1 MKLGLTGTTLRRS
14 ETLVVERLDRL
25 DRLGDR
31 APASAVVVRGR
42 GEAGRLPS
50 ESDASSMVISTPA
63 PRPIPAP
70 RKERNALETK
80 RRILEAAQSEFAAK
94 GFDGARLGTI
104 ARAASVQ
111 QALIHHYFG
120 DKEGLH
126 GEVVRGGLAAMA
138 EGVWELLSRMDAP
151 SKTKLK
157 AKPVKAKG
165 KSAKP
170 SKASGKSVRVAAQAA
185 KQTSLAELTTLAEAF
200 VELLLKFFATNGSFL
215 AILRHE
221 ARRDGDGA
229 AKIVHGSVGPI
240 FDGIVARLDA
250 MRARGDVKKDLDTKH
265 LVISC
270 VAMVAFPFQE
280 EPFVKAIWPADW
292 HGQTF
297 LEERK
302 KHIVAMI
309 LARVAP

>member
-1 MKLGLTGTTLRRS
+1 MALSPLPHATRTH
-14 ETLVVERLDRL
+14 
-25 DRLGDR
+25 
-31 APASAVVVRGR
+31 AP
-42 GEAGRLPS
+42 EP
-50 ESDASSMVISTPA
+50 P
-63 PRPIPAP
+63 P

-80 RRILEAAQSEFAAK
+80 RRILEAAEREFAAK

-104 ARAASVQ
+104 ARAATVQ

-126 GEVVRGGLAAMA
+126 GEVVRSGLAAMTEA
-138 EGVWELLSRMDAP
+138 VWELLPRMDAP
-151 SKTKLK
+151 HPPAKK
-157 AKPVKAKG
+157 AKAGKAGKAGRTGKTGVKSNAN
-165 KSAKP
+165 
-170 SKASGKSVRVAAQAA
+170 
-185 KQTSLAELTTLAEAF
+185 ELRTLAEAF

-221 ARRDGDGA
+221 ARRNGDGA

-240 FDGIVARLDA
+240 FDGVVARLDA
-250 MRARGDVKKDLDTKH
+250 MRARGIVKKDVDARH
-265 LVISC
+265 LVLSC

-292 HGQTF
+292 HGDAF

>member
-1 MKLGLTGTTLRRS
+1 MALSPLSQTTS
-14 ETLVVERLDRL
+14 
-25 DRLGDR
+25 
-31 APASAVVVRGR
+31 AS
-42 GEAGRLPS
+42 PS
-50 ESDASSMVISTPA
+50 ARE
-63 PRPIPAP
+63 PAP

-80 RRILEAAQSEFAAK
+80 RRILEAAESEFAAK

-104 ARAASVQ
+104 ARAAAVQ

-126 GEVVRGGLAAMA
+126 GAVVRSGLAAMT

-151 SKTKLK
+151 PKP
-157 AKPVKAKG
+157 AKPAK
-165 KSAKP
+165 KP
-170 SKASGKSVRVAAQAA
+170 AAALKTTSV
-185 KQTSLAELTTLAEAF
+185 SELRTLAEAF

-240 FDGIVARLDA
+240 FDGVVARLDA
-250 MRARGDVKKDLDTKH
+250 MRARGDVKKDVDARH
-265 LVISC
+265 LVLSC

-292 HGQTF
+292 HGEAF

>member
-1 MKLGLTGTTLRRS
+1 MKLGLTASTRRS
-14 ETLVVERLDRL
+14 ENA
-25 DRLGDR
+25 LGLAEHVPPR
-31 APASAVVVRGR
+31 AVRRGR
-42 GEAGRLPS
+42 GDLSRLPS
-50 ESDASSMVISTPA
+50 GTLPMALTPNTSASATA
-63 PRPIPAP
+63 PVPRKEP

-80 RRILEAAQSEFAAK
+80 RRILEAAESEFAAK
-94 GFDGARLGTI
+94 GFDGARLGSI
-104 ARAASVQ
+104 ARTASVQ

-126 GEVVRGGLAAMA
+126 GEVVRSGLAAMT
-138 EGVWELLSRMDAP
+138 EGVWKLLSRMDAP
-151 SKTKLK
+151 PKKSAVRTKANAKITK
-157 AKPVKAKG
+157 AKAKAN
-165 KSAKP
+165 
-170 SKASGKSVRVAAQAA
+170 A
-185 KQTSLAELTTLAEAF
+185 KQTGLDALRALAEAF
-200 VELLLKFFATNGSFL
+200 VELLLKFFASNGSFL

-229 AKIVHGSVGPI
+229 AKIVQDSVGPI

-250 MRARGDVKKDLDTKH
+250 MRARGDVKKDVDARH
-265 LVISC
+265 LVLSC

-292 HGQTF
+292 HGEAF

>member
-1 MKLGLTGTTLRRS
+1 MALSPLAHVNRTS
-14 ETLVVERLDRL
+14 QPE
-25 DRLGDR
+25 
-31 APASAVVVRGR
+31 APA
-42 GEAGRLPS
+42 PK
-50 ESDASSMVISTPA
+50 
-63 PRPIPAP
+63 
-70 RKERNALETK
+70 KERNAVETK
-80 RRILEAAQSEFAAK
+80 RRILEAAETEFAAK

-126 GEVVRGGLAAMA
+126 GEVVRSGLAAMT

-151 SKTKLK
+151 PKVTKKAAAAKTTASKKKTKAG
-157 AKPVKAKG
+157 AK
-165 KSAKP
+165 
-170 SKASGKSVRVAAQAA
+170 VAAA
-185 KQTSLAELTTLAEAF
+185 KSSIHELRTLAEAF

-221 ARRDGDGA
+221 AGRNGDGA
-229 AKIVHGSVGPI
+229 TKIVHGSVGPI
-240 FDGIVARLDA
+240 FDGVVARLDA
-250 MRARGDVKKDLDTKH
+250 MRARGTVKKDVDARH
-265 LVISC
+265 LVLSC

-292 HGQTF
+292 HGEAF

-302 KHIVAMI
+302 KHIVGMI
-309 LARVAP
+309 LACVAP

>member
-1 MKLGLTGTTLRRS
+1 MSLSPATT
-14 ETLVVERLDRL
+14 
-25 DRLGDR
+25 
-31 APASAVVVRGR
+31 SAD
-42 GEAGRLPS
+42 EA
-50 ESDASSMVISTPA
+50 TP
-63 PRPIPAP
+63 RKGP

-80 RRILEAAQSEFAAK
+80 RRILEAAGREFAAK

-111 QALIHHYFG
+111 QALIHHYFS

-126 GEVVRGGLAAMA
+126 GEVVRSGLAAMT

-151 SKTKLK
+151 PKKSAVRAKTTAK
-157 AKPVKAKG
+157 AKANK
-165 KSAKP
+165 KSA
-170 SKASGKSVRVAAQAA
+170 ARANA
-185 KQTSLAELTTLAEAF
+185 KQTSIDELRTLAEAF

-221 ARRDGDGA
+221 ARRDGAGA
-229 AKIVHGSVGPI
+229 AKIVHDTVGPV
-240 FDGIVARLDA
+240 FDGVVARLDA
-250 MRARGDVKKDLDTKH
+250 MRARGDVKKDVDARH
-265 LVISC
+265 LVLSC

-292 HGQTF
+292 HSEAF
-297 LEERK
+297 LEDRK
-302 KHIVAMI
+302 KHIVGMI

>member
-1 MKLGLTGTTLRRS
+1 MAITSLMQSTT
-14 ETLVVERLDRL
+14 
-25 DRLGDR
+25 
-31 APASAVVVRGR
+31 ASA
-42 GEAGRLPS
+42 P
-50 ESDASSMVISTPA
+50 T
-63 PRPIPAP
+63 P

-80 RRILEAAQSEFAAK
+80 RRILEAAELEFAAK
-94 GFDGARLGTI
+94 GFDGARLGSI
-104 ARAASVQ
+104 ARAAGVQ

-126 GEVVRGGLAAMA
+126 GEVVRSGLASMT

-151 SKTKLK
+151 ANDKSKTRAVAKTKNAK
-157 AKPVKAKG
+157 AKTKVAKT
-165 KSAKP
+165 KST
-170 SKASGKSVRVAAQAA
+170 SVD
-185 KQTSLAELTTLAEAF
+185 ELRTLAEAF
-200 VELLLKFFATNGSFL
+200 VELLLKFFATNGSFF

-221 ARRDGDGA
+221 ARRDGAGA
-229 AKIVHGSVGPI
+229 AKIVHDSVGPI

-250 MRARGDVKKDLDTKH
+250 MRARGDVKKDVDTRH

-292 HGQTF
+292 HGKSF

-302 KHIVAMI
+302 RHIVEMI

>member
-1 MKLGLTGTTLRRS
+1 MALSPTTLS
-14 ETLVVERLDRL
+14 DSHSA
-25 DRLGDR
+25 
-31 APASAVVVRGR
+31 AP
-42 GEAGRLPS
+42 
-50 ESDASSMVISTPA
+50 T
-63 PRPIPAP
+63 P

-126 GEVVRGGLAAMA
+126 GEVVRSGLAAMT

-151 SKTKLK
+151 AEKPKTTRKKTGAKKVAK
-157 AKPVKAKG
+157 ATTKQI
-165 KSAKP
+165 S
-170 SKASGKSVRVAAQAA
+170 VAALQ
-185 KQTSLAELTTLAEAF
+185 TLAEDF

-250 MRARGDVKKDLDTKH
+250 MRARGDVKKDVDARH
-265 LVISC
+265 LVLSC

-292 HGQTF
+292 HGEAF

-309 LARVAP
+309 LARVVP

>member
-1 MKLGLTGTTLRRS
+1 MALTPLPQNLR
-14 ETLVVERLDRL
+14 TD
-25 DRLGDR
+25 
-31 APASAVVVRGR
+31 
-42 GEAGRLPS
+42 
-50 ESDASSMVISTPA
+50 TPE
-63 PRPIPAP
+63 PPAP

-80 RRILEAAQSEFAAK
+80 RRILEAAGHEFAAK

-104 ARAASVQ
+104 ARAAAVQ

-126 GEVVRGGLAAMA
+126 GEVVRSGLAAMT

-151 SKTKLK
+151 PPPKTSTRTRAKKTTTK
-157 AKPVKAKG
+157 AATKKTGVN
-165 KSAKP
+165 
-170 SKASGKSVRVAAQAA
+170 
-185 KQTSLAELTTLAEAF
+185 ELRTLAEAF

-240 FDGIVARLDA
+240 FDGVVARLDA
-250 MRARGDVKKDLDTKH
+250 MRARGTVKKDVDARH
-265 LVISC
+265 LVLSC

-292 HGQTF
+292 HGEAF

>member
-1 MKLGLTGTTLRRS
+1 MAITPINS
-14 ETLVVERLDRL
+14 
-25 DRLGDR
+25 
-31 APASAVVVRGR
+31 ASPA
-42 GEAGRLPS
+42 
-50 ESDASSMVISTPA
+50 TP
-63 PRPIPAP
+63 RKEP

-80 RRILEAAQSEFAAK
+80 RRILEAAEAEFAAK

-104 ARAASVQ
+104 ARAAAVQ

-126 GEVVRGGLAAMA
+126 GEVVRSGLESMT

-151 SKTKLK
+151 ADAQPKTTPASTPSGITKRVKVKLK
-157 AKPVKAKG
+157 AKAPKG
-165 KSAKP
+165 K
-170 SKASGKSVRVAAQAA
+170 VTTVD
-185 KQTSLAELTTLAEAF
+185 ELRTLAEAF
-200 VELLLKFFATNGSFL
+200 VELLLKFFATNGSFF

-221 ARRDGDGA
+221 ARRDGAGA
-229 AKIVHGSVGPI
+229 AKIVHDSVGPI

-250 MRARGDVKKDLDTKH
+250 MRARGDVKKDVDTRH

-292 HGQTF
+292 HGKGF

-302 KHIVAMI
+302 RHIVEMI

>member
-1 MKLGLTGTTLRRS
+1 MKLGLTGTTRRADKPADGPAP
-14 ETLVVERLDRL
+14 LVV
-25 DRLGDR
+25 
-31 APASAVVVRGR
+31 
-42 GEAGRLPS
+42 
-50 ESDASSMVISTPA
+50 TPQK
-63 PRPIPAP
+63 
-70 RKERNALETK
+70 KERNALETK
-80 RRILEAAQSEFAAK
+80 RRILEAAEGEFAAK

-120 DKEGLH
+120 DKAGLH
-126 GEVVRGGLAAMA
+126 GEVVRSGLTAMT
-138 EGVWELLSRMDAP
+138 EGVWEILSRMDAP
-151 SKTKLK
+151 RRASKKK
-157 AKPVKAKG
+157 VA
-165 KSAKP
+165 
-170 SKASGKSVRVAAQAA
+170 ASGKRESHAALRA
-185 KQTSLAELTTLAEAF
+185 LAEAF
-200 VELLLKFFATNGSFL
+200 VDLLLRFFATNGSFL

-240 FDGIVARLDA
+240 FEGIVARLDT
-250 MRARGDVKKDLDTKH
+250 MRARGEVKKDIDARH
-265 LVISC
+265 LVLSC

-280 EPFVKAIWPADW
+280 EPFVAAIWPADW
-292 HGQTF
+292 HGKAF

>member
-1 MKLGLTGTTLRRS
+1 MAL
-14 ETLVVERLDRL
+14 
-25 DRLGDR
+25 
-31 APASAVVVRGR
+31 
-42 GEAGRLPS
+42 LPTVPPN
-50 ESDASSMVISTPA
+50 A
-63 PRPIPAP
+63 AP
-70 RKERNALETK
+70 RKERNAVETK
-80 RRILEAAQSEFAAK
+80 RRILEAAETEFAAK

-126 GEVVRGGLAAMA
+126 GEVVRGGLAAMT
-138 EGVWELLSRMDAP
+138 EGVWELLSRMDSPEASEARSAEETELVGRGKKTTKP
-151 SKTKLK
+151 KAKSATKTK
-157 AKPVKAKG
+157 
-165 KSAKP
+165 
-170 SKASGKSVRVAAQAA
+170 SKASAKTKAKTKTSVTELQA
-185 KQTSLAELTTLAEAF
+185 LAEAF

-221 ARRDGDGA
+221 AGRDGDGA
-229 AKIVHGSVGPI
+229 AKIVENAVGPI

-250 MRARGDVKKDLDTKH
+250 MKARGDVKKDVDARH

-292 HGQTF
+292 HGERF
-297 LEERK
+297 LHERR
-302 KHIVAMI
+302 KHIVEMI

>member
-1 MKLGLTGTTLRRS
+1 MALTPL
-14 ETLVVERLDRL
+14 
-25 DRLGDR
+25 
-31 APASAVVVRGR
+31 
-42 GEAGRLPS
+42 
-50 ESDASSMVISTPA
+50 TPA
-63 PRPIPAP
+63 NRTQTPEPPAP

-80 RRILEAAQSEFAAK
+80 RRILEAAESEFAAK

-104 ARAASVQ
+104 ARAAAVQ

-126 GEVVRGGLAAMA
+126 GEVVRSGLAAMT

-151 SKTKLK
+151 PKPAKTKKTAGK
-157 AKPVKAKG
+157 A
-165 KSAKP
+165 
-170 SKASGKSVRVAAQAA
+170 AA
-185 KQTSLAELTTLAEAF
+185 KKKTGLNGLNDLRTLAEAF

-229 AKIVHGSVGPI
+229 AKIVHGSVSPI
-240 FDGIVARLDA
+240 FDGVVARLDA
-250 MRARGDVKKDLDTKH
+250 MRARGDVKKDVDARH
-265 LVISC
+265 LVLSC

-292 HGQTF
+292 HGEAF

>member
-1 MKLGLTGTTLRRS
+1 MKLGLTSSTLRR
-14 ETLVVERLDRL
+14 EHAHAHGHAED
-25 DRLGDR
+25 
-31 APASAVVVRGR
+31 APKSTVRRGR
-42 GEAGRLPS
+42 DVRTRLPLEGS
-50 ESDASSMVISTPA
+50 MALTPLPNSSRPHA
-63 PRPIPAP
+63 PEPHAP

-80 RRILEAAQSEFAAK
+80 RRILEAAEGEFAAK

-104 ARAASVQ
+104 ARAAAVQ

-126 GEVVRGGLAAMA
+126 GEVVRSGLAAMT

-151 SKTKLK
+151 SPTATKTKT
-157 AKPVKAKG
+157 
-165 KSAKP
+165 
-170 SKASGKSVRVAAQAA
+170 KASATKTSKKAAAHAVSTKTSVN
-185 KQTSLAELTTLAEAF
+185 ELRTLAEAF

-240 FDGIVARLDA
+240 FDGVVARLDA
-250 MRARGDVKKDLDTKH
+250 MRARGTVKKDVDARH
-265 LVISC
+265 LVLSC

-292 HGQTF
+292 HGEAF

>member
-1 MKLGLTGTTLRRS
+1 MKLGLTSSTLRR
-14 ETLVVERLDRL
+14 EHAHAED
-25 DRLGDR
+25 
-31 APASAVVVRGR
+31 APKSTVRRGR
-42 GEAGRLPS
+42 KVGTRLPS
-50 ESDASSMVISTPA
+50 DRSMALSPLSQTTSASPSAREA
-63 PRPIPAP
+63 PP

-80 RRILEAAQSEFAAK
+80 RRILEAAEGEFAAK

-104 ARAASVQ
+104 ARAAAVQ

-126 GEVVRGGLAAMA
+126 GAVVRSGLAAMT

-151 SKTKLK
+151 PKPAK
-157 AKPVKAKG
+157 APK
-165 KSAKP
+165 
-170 SKASGKSVRVAAQAA
+170 AA
-185 KQTSLAELTTLAEAF
+185 KAAHAAKKKAAAMNKTSLSELRTLAEAF

-240 FDGIVARLDA
+240 FDGVVARLDA
-250 MRARGDVKKDLDTKH
+250 MRARGDVKKDVDARH
-265 LVISC
+265 LVLSC

-292 HGQTF
+292 HGEAF

>member
-1 MKLGLTGTTLRRS
+1 M
-14 ETLVVERLDRL
+14 
-25 DRLGDR
+25 
-31 APASAVVVRGR
+31 A
-42 GEAGRLPS
+42 LPS
-50 ESDASSMVISTPA
+50 PA
-63 PRPIPAP
+63 FPSPAP

-80 RRILEAAQSEFAAK
+80 RRILEAAESEFAAK

-104 ARAASVQ
+104 ARAAAVQ

-126 GEVVRGGLAAMA
+126 GEVVRSGLEAMT

-151 SKTKLK
+151 QKPAKK
-157 AKPVKAKG
+157 AKKAK
-165 KSAKP
+165 A
-170 SKASGKSVRVAAQAA
+170 AA
-185 KQTSLAELTTLAEAF
+185 KKTSVNELRTLAEAF

-221 ARRDGDGA
+221 ARRPGSRDGA
-229 AKIVHGSVGPI
+229 ATIVHGSVGPI
-240 FDGIVARLDA
+240 FDGVVARLDA
-250 MRARGDVKKDLDTKH
+250 MRARGDVKKDVDARH
-265 LVISC
+265 LVLSC

-292 HGQTF
+292 HGEAF

-302 KHIVAMI
+302 KHIVGMI
-309 LARVAP
+309 LARVVP

>member
-1 MKLGLTGTTLRRS
+1 MALTPLPQNLRSDTL
-14 ETLVVERLDRL
+14 E
-25 DRLGDR
+25 
-31 APASAVVVRGR
+31 P
-42 GEAGRLPS
+42 
-50 ESDASSMVISTPA
+50 
-63 PRPIPAP
+63 PAP

-80 RRILEAAQSEFAAK
+80 RRILEAAGHEFAAK

-104 ARAASVQ
+104 ARAAAVQ

-126 GEVVRGGLAAMA
+126 GEVVRSGLAAMT
-138 EGVWELLSRMDAP
+138 EGVWELLSRMDAAP
-151 SKTKLK
+151 PAKTKTK
-157 AKPVKAKG
+157 AKKTAT
-165 KSAKP
+165 
-170 SKASGKSVRVAAQAA
+170 KASVKKTSVN
-185 KQTSLAELTTLAEAF
+185 ELRTLAEAF

-240 FDGIVARLDA
+240 FDGVVARLDA
-250 MRARGDVKKDLDTKH
+250 MRARGTVKKDVDARH
-265 LVISC
+265 LVLSC

-292 HGQTF
+292 HGEAF

>member
-1 MKLGLTGTTLRRS
+1 MKLGLTSSTRRREHVHAPPEEGVEAPP
-14 ETLVVERLDRL
+14 ETVR
-25 DRLGDR
+25 
-31 APASAVVVRGR
+31 RGR
-42 GEAGRLPS
+42 RRGSRLPS
-50 ESDASSMVISTPA
+50 GSVDMALSPPFP
-63 PRPIPAP
+63 PRPQAAASPSP
-70 RKERNALETK
+70 RKERSAVDSK
-80 RRILEAAQSEFAAK
+80 RRILEAAQAEFAAK

-104 ARAASVQ
+104 ARAAEVQ

-126 GEVVRGGLAAMA
+126 GEVVRNGLAAMT

-151 SKTKLK
+151 DESATTRAKAKKTPTKAGGRAKAGGATK
-157 AKPVKAKG
+157 AKPT
-165 KSAKP
+165 
-170 SKASGKSVRVAAQAA
+170 SVG
-185 KQTSLAELTTLAEAF
+185 ELRTLAEAF

-229 AKIVHGSVGPI
+229 AKIVHANVGPI

-250 MRARGDVKKDLDTKH
+250 MRARGDVKKDVDARH
-265 LVISC
+265 LVLSC

-292 HGQTF
+292 HGEAF

>member
-1 MKLGLTGTTLRRS
+1 MALSPL
-14 ETLVVERLDRL
+14 
-25 DRLGDR
+25 
-31 APASAVVVRGR
+31 PAATR
-42 GEAGRLPS
+42 
-50 ESDASSMVISTPA
+50 TPA
-63 PRPIPAP
+63 PEPPP

-80 RRILEAAQSEFAAK
+80 RRILEAAETEFAAK

-126 GEVVRGGLAAMA
+126 GEVVRSGLAAMTEA
-138 EGVWELLSRMDAP
+138 VWELLPRMDAP
-151 SKTKLK
+151 HPPAKTVKTTKK
-157 AKPVKAKG
+157 ATTKGAKG
-165 KSAKP
+165 AKAGKIAP
-170 SKASGKSVRVAAQAA
+170 SNAN
-185 KQTSLAELTTLAEAF
+185 ELRTLAEAF

-240 FDGIVARLDA
+240 FDGVVARLDT
-250 MRARGDVKKDLDTKH
+250 MRARGIVKKDVDARH
-265 LVISC
+265 LVLSC

-292 HGQTF
+292 HGEAF

-302 KHIVAMI
+302 KHIVSMI

>member
-1 MKLGLTGTTLRRS
+1 MALS
-14 ETLVVERLDRL
+14 
-25 DRLGDR
+25 
-31 APASAVVVRGR
+31 P
-42 GEAGRLPS
+42 LPH
-50 ESDASSMVISTPA
+50 ATRTPA
-63 PRPIPAP
+63 PEPPP

-80 RRILEAAQSEFAAK
+80 RRILEAAETEFAAK

-126 GEVVRGGLAAMA
+126 GEVVRSGLAAMTEA
-138 EGVWELLSRMDAP
+138 VWELLPRMDAP
-151 SKTKLK
+151 HPPAKTAKKPKTKTK
-157 AKPVKAKG
+157 AG
-165 KSAKP
+165 KSPQSNAN
-170 SKASGKSVRVAAQAA
+170 
-185 KQTSLAELTTLAEAF
+185 ELRTLAEAF

-240 FDGIVARLDA
+240 FDGVVARLDT
-250 MRARGDVKKDLDTKH
+250 MRARGIVKKDVDARH
-265 LVISC
+265 LVLSC

-292 HGQTF
+292 HGEAF

-302 KHIVAMI
+302 KHIVGMI

>member
-1 MKLGLTGTTLRRS
+1 MKLGLTSSTRRREHVHAPPEEAVEVPP
-14 ETLVVERLDRL
+14 ETVR
-25 DRLGDR
+25 
-31 APASAVVVRGR
+31 RGR
-42 GEAGRLPS
+42 RAGSRLPS
-50 ESDASSMVISTPA
+50 GTVDMALSPSLPQRPQAAAAS
-63 PRPIPAP
+63 PAP
-70 RKERNALETK
+70 RKERSAVDSK
-80 RRILEAAQSEFAAK
+80 RRILEAAQAEFAAK

-104 ARAASVQ
+104 ARAAEVQ

-126 GEVVRGGLAAMA
+126 GEVVRSGLAAMT

-151 SKTKLK
+151 AESSTTRGKSKKKTSAKTK
-157 AKPVKAKG
+157 AKPA
-165 KSAKP
+165 AKP
-170 SKASGKSVRVAAQAA
+170 TSVN
-185 KQTSLAELTTLAEAF
+185 ELRTLAEAF

-229 AKIVHGSVGPI
+229 AGIVHANVGPI

-250 MRARGDVKKDLDTKH
+250 MRARGDVKKDVDARH
-265 LVISC
+265 LVLSC

-292 HGQTF
+292 HGEAF

>member
-1 MKLGLTGTTLRRS
+1 MALTS
-14 ETLVVERLDRL
+14 
-25 DRLGDR
+25 
-31 APASAVVVRGR
+31 
-42 GEAGRLPS
+42 PS
-50 ESDASSMVISTPA
+50 P
-63 PRPIPAP
+63 PGPGP

-80 RRILEAAQSEFAAK
+80 RRILEAAESEFAAK

-126 GEVVRGGLAAMA
+126 GEVVRSGLAAMT

-151 SKTKLK
+151 PK
-157 AKPVKAKG
+157 AKAQAQAQANAKVRAANKG
-165 KSAKP
+165 
-170 SKASGKSVRVAAQAA
+170 SKAAKTAKTTNTTSV
-185 KQTSLAELTTLAEAF
+185 AELRTLAEGF

-221 ARRDGDGA
+221 SRRDGDGA

-250 MRARGDVKKDLDTKH
+250 MRARGDVKKDVDARH
-265 LVISC
+265 LVLSC

-292 HGQTF
+292 HGEAF

-309 LARVAP
+309 LARVVP

>member
-1 MKLGLTGTTLRRS
+1 MALS
-14 ETLVVERLDRL
+14 
-25 DRLGDR
+25 
-31 APASAVVVRGR
+31 PSI
-42 GEAGRLPS
+42 LPPS
-50 ESDASSMVISTPA
+50 PA
-63 PRPIPAP
+63 PPA
-70 RKERNALETK
+70 RKERNALDSK
-80 RRILEAAQSEFAAK
+80 RRILEAAESEFAAK

-104 ARAASVQ
+104 ARAAEVQ

-126 GEVVRGGLAAMA
+126 GEVVRSGLAAMT

-151 SKTKLK
+151 
-157 AKPVKAKG
+157 AAA
-165 KSAKP
+165 SATRT
-170 SKASGKSVRVAAQAA
+170 KASAAKSKVKPRLTA
-185 KQTSLAELTTLAEAF
+185 KQTSVSELRTLAEAF

-250 MRARGDVKKDLDTKH
+250 MRARGDVKKDVDARH
-265 LVISC
+265 LVLSC

-292 HGQTF
+292 HGEAF

>member
-1 MKLGLTGTTLRRS
+1 MKLGLTSSTLRR
-14 ETLVVERLDRL
+14 EHAHAED
-25 DRLGDR
+25 
-31 APASAVVVRGR
+31 APKSKVRRGR
-42 GEAGRLPS
+42 KVGSRLPS
-50 ESDASSMVISTPA
+50 DGSMALSPLSQTNSASPA
-63 PRPIPAP
+63 AREPAP

-80 RRILEAAQSEFAAK
+80 RRILEAAEGEFAAK

-104 ARAASVQ
+104 ARAAAVQ

-126 GEVVRGGLAAMA
+126 GEVVRSGLAAMT

-151 SKTKLK
+151 PQAPAARKPPKLAKKKAAASRKT
-157 AKPVKAKG
+157 
-165 KSAKP
+165 
-170 SKASGKSVRVAAQAA
+170 SVN
-185 KQTSLAELTTLAEAF
+185 ELRTLAEAF

-240 FDGIVARLDA
+240 FDGVVARLDA
-250 MRARGDVKKDLDTKH
+250 MRARGDVKKDVDARH
-265 LVISC
+265 LVLSC

-292 HGQTF
+292 HGEAF

>member
-1 MKLGLTGTTLRRS
+1 MAL
-14 ETLVVERLDRL
+14 
-25 DRLGDR
+25 
-31 APASAVVVRGR
+31 APAHS
-42 GEAGRLPS
+42 
-50 ESDASSMVISTPA
+50 
-63 PRPIPAP
+63 P

-80 RRILEAAQSEFAAK
+80 RRILEAAESEFAAK

-104 ARAASVQ
+104 ARAAGVQ

-126 GEVVRGGLAAMA
+126 GEVVRAGLAAMT

-151 SKTKLK
+151 PTKTRAKSKQ
-157 AKPVKAKG
+157 
-165 KSAKP
+165 KSAD
-170 SKASGKSVRVAAQAA
+170 
-185 KQTSLAELTTLAEAF
+185 ELRTLAEAF
-200 VELLLKFFATNGSFL
+200 VELLLKFFASNGSFL

-221 ARRDGDGA
+221 AGRDGAGA
-229 AKIVHGSVGPI
+229 ANIVQGSVGPI

-250 MRARGDVKKDLDTKH
+250 MKARGDVKKDLDSRH

-280 EPFVKAIWPADW
+280 EPFVKAIWPVDW
-292 HGQTF
+292 HGARF
-297 LEERK
+297 LAERK
-302 KHIVAMI
+302 KQIVEMI